1 MAALVAPRGAVAA
14 CSSAVRTTGVPR
26 ARAALPRLPLP
37 RSAPAS
43 RVCGSGPVGTSG
55 SRGSVAANAA
65 SDFSA
70 ASLGN
75 TAVLRNGFVDY
86 YTLLQVDDDASQAE
100 IKSAY
105 RSLAKACHP
114 DYLGG
119 KGHEICILLNE
130 AYEVLSDPSERA
142 AYNYQ
147 LEQAIIDTTD
157 GYSGQ
162 PLSKWMV
169 NTEMGKNEDPNESRG
184 VFVDE
189 NTCIGCKMCVWCAPA
204 TFRMEDEYGRSRV
217 FAQWSNTEDDIEA
230 AINSCP
236 VSCISWVDKEELPA
250 LEYVMQNE
258 VKRVNVGVMMAGQ
271 GGGVEDVFQ
280 ATQKFLKQRAE
291 REAKIE
297 KARRY
302 SPAQEAA
309 RQAAV
314 DEMMNQNLGFFAS
327 AMKGFMGMRE
337 RVLAG
342 GAYTAEDG
350 ERVGR
355 RKRSKRWDEEEAR
368 EQGLLNG
375 ATIPP
380 ERALVTVM
388 VDDK

>member
-157 GYSGQ
+157 GYSGGDRPEQ
-162 PLSKWMV
+162 GSYLTAAASAASFHTLKNVGARGGRAAVVDASK
-169 NTEMGKNEDPNESRG
+169 
-184 VFVDE
+184 
-189 NTCIGCKMCVWCAPA
+189 
-204 TFRMEDEYGRSRV
+204 
-217 FAQWSNTEDDIEA
+217 
-230 AINSCP
+230 
-236 VSCISWVDKEELPA
+236 A
-250 LEYVMQNE
+250 LENP
-258 VKRVNVGVMMAGQ
+258 
-271 GGGVEDVFQ
+271 
-280 ATQKFLKQRAE
+280 L
-291 REAKIE
+291 
-297 KARRY
+297 
-302 SPAQEAA
+302 
-309 RQAAV
+309 
-314 DEMMNQNLGFFAS
+314 
-327 AMKGFMGMRE
+327 
-337 RVLAG
+337 
-342 GAYTAEDG
+342 
-350 ERVGR
+350 
-355 RKRSKRWDEEEAR
+355 
-368 EQGLLNG
+368 
-375 ATIPP
+375 
-380 ERALVTVM
+380 
-388 VDDK
+388 